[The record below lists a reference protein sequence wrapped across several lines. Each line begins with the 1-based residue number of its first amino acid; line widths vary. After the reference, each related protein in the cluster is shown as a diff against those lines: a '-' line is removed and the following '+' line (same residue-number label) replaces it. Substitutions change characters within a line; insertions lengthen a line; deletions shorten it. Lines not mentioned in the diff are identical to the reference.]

1 MHSTEQA
8 PIQRREEPGKW
19 GALVLAI
26 LVHALLAGGLFYG
39 VQWQRRAPE
48 PVQVELVTATQPPP
62 QEVLPPPPPPPQPVV
77 QPRPVEKPEPPV
89 VKPDIV
95 IAKTKARSSS
105 SSSKRQASSSSA
117 ASSAARHSSSSAA
130 RTDNKTRPDQRPTPG
145 IATGLSERE
154 REMLNIDVDRT
165 RRIGAA
171 QASAK
176 SQVVAE
182 QRVEGIKSAQ
192 AQWVDIIS
200 AVVKAN
206 LSSAIPPDV
215 TGKPKAEIYLELL
228 PDRSI
233 REGSVRFVKGTGNVQ
248 LDKAIERALY
258 KSSPLPPPPTPD
270 AFERNLRFIFS
281 PLG

>member
-1 MHSTEQA
+1 MHSTEQV

-26 LVHALLAGGLFYG
+26 LVHALLAGALFYG

-48 PVQVELVTATQPPP
+48 PVEVELVTATQPPP

-95 IAKTKARSSS
+95 LAKQKSHS
-105 SSSKRQASSSSA
+105 SSSKHQASSSA
-117 ASSAARHSSSSAA
+117 ASSAARHSSSSST
-130 RTDNKTRPDQRPTPG
+130 RSDNKTRPDQRPMPG
-145 IATGLSERE
+145 IASGLSERE

-233 REGSVRFVKGTGNVQ
+233 REGSVRFVKSTGNVQ

-258 KSSPLPPPPTPD
+258 KSSPLPPPPNPD